1 MGVKIISIKN
11 NFIAVLFS
19 VSALPSWITRFKK
32 KNAQNLSPGNYP
44 NAASWGANE
53 ISKWQAMG
61 SSIGRDGEMWLIE
74 ELAQCR
80 GDIQWVET
88 TKNQIRSLRQL
99 QMFLKI
105 ELKA

>member
-1 MGVKIISIKN
+1 MGVKIISVKN

-19 VSALPSWITRFKK
+19 VSALPSWITRLK
-32 KNAQNLSPGNYP
+32 KNAQNLFPGNYP

-61 SSIGRDGEMWLIE
+61 ISIGRDGEMWLIE
-74 ELAQCR
+74 ELSQCR
-80 GDIQWVET
+80 GDIQWEET
-88 TKNQIRSLRQL
+88 TKNQIRSWRQL
-99 QMFLKI
+99 EMFLKI